1 MLRASR
7 YALCNTVYEIIM
19 ILLPFAIKINQ
30 RGNLMARGKRNSNQR
45 KQSSQK
51 KTQQLLKEEQQ
62 KIELQKLKYEQQKL
76 KHEQFKNRIANA
88 GETIEQFFIS
98 LGRIICYFAFVLML
112 LFIFLFIGWCIYLYI
127 RGDNTF
133 ANIVLTALQVLT
145 GAVSLVVGVW
155 ALVLTIQ
162 SNRRASRVSDKLN
175 IVVSSTDKNIVG
187 VATEQDVNPDSL

>member
-1 MLRASR
+1 
-7 YALCNTVYEIIM
+7 
-19 ILLPFAIKINQ
+19 
-30 RGNLMARGKRNSNQR
+30 MARGKRNSNQR

-62 KIELQKLKYEQQKL
+62 RIELQKLKYEQQKL
-76 KHEQFKNRIANA
+76 KHEQFKNRIVNA

-145 GAVSLVVGVW
+145 GVVSLVVGVW

-162 SNRRASRVSDKLN
+162 SNRRASKVSDKLN

>member
-1 MLRASR
+1 
-7 YALCNTVYEIIM
+7 
-19 ILLPFAIKINQ
+19 
-30 RGNLMARGKRNSNQR
+30 MARGKRNSNQR

-62 KIELQKLKYEQQKL
+62 KIELQKLKYEQQKI

-145 GAVSLVVGVW
+145 GVVSLVVGVW